1 MSSPL
6 TDFAP
11 FRNDKQVLVLSDGED
26 ELMLENGSYELV
38 LHGQLRLRRDEAGAQ
53 ALEQLL
59 VVLRRAQREIARQ
72 G

>member
-11 FRNDKQVLVLSDGED
+11 FRNDKQVLVLGDGED
-26 ELMLENGSYELV
+26 ELMLENGAYELV
-38 LHGQLRLRRDEAGAQ
+38 LHGQLRLRRDEPSAQ

-59 VVLRRAQREIARQ
+59 AALRRAQREIARP